1 MTKLLISVKNVDE
14 ARLAL
19 LAGADY
25 IDLKDPLVGA
35 LGSLDDQVSSEIIK
49 CIDKR
54 VLVSATVG
62 EDYSVSTAILEA
74 VDKKFD
80 IGVDIV
86 KLAIS
91 NFFEEEVFLNALK
104 KRATSKN
111 VKLVAV
117 MFADE
122 GVNFDWIS
130 SLAKLG
136 FYGVMLDTNNKKQ
149 NLLSSTT
156 DNEIRLFVKNC
167 EMYGLQSG
175 LAGSLRVEYIERLVP
190 FTPKY
195 LGFRS
200 GVCQAMQREGVM
212 QYELVKSVKNQ
223 LYKHNNGTEKAYA

>member
-14 ARLAL
+14 AQLAL
-19 LAGADY
+19 QAGADY

-35 LGSLDDQVSSEIIK
+35 LGNLDDQVSSEIIK

-62 EDYSVSTAILEA
+62 ENHSVSTELLEA

-91 NFFEEEVFLNALK
+91 SFFEDEVFLNALK
-104 KRATSKN
+104 NRVVSKN
-111 VKLVAV
+111 IKLVAV

-122 GVNFDWIS
+122 EVNFNWIS
-130 SLAKLG
+130 KLAQLG

-149 NLLSSTT
+149 NLLSSTK
-156 DNEIRLFVKNC
+156 DKEIELFVKNC
-167 EMYGLQSG
+167 EIYGLQSG
-175 LAGSLRVEYIERLVP
+175 LAGSLRVEYIDRLVP
-190 FTPKY
+190 FSPNY

-200 GVCQAMQREGVM
+200 GVCQAMQRENSM

-223 LYKHNNGTEKAYA
+223 LYKHNKGTEKACA